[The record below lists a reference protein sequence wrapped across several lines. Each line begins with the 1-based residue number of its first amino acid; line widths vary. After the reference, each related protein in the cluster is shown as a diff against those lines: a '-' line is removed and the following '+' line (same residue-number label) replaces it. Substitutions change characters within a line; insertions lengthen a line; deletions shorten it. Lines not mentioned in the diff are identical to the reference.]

1 MANAIENT
9 DQKNEQDFVDEL
21 KPGTKLLHGQY
32 TIESFLNS
40 GGFGITYLAR
50 DSLDRQVVI
59 KECFPGALCRRGA
72 SRVGAR
78 SRAHQAEFGAVVER
92 FVQEARN
99 MAKLD
104 HPNIVGVHQVFE
116 DNDTAY
122 MALDYIDGFDLMDEI
137 DEGMGK
143 MPPSEVTRILRKLL
157 GAIEFIHERNILH
170 RDISPDNILIEKKS
184 GEPLLIDFGAARE
197 EVAKTSRVLSALRVV
212 KDGYSPQE
220 FYINGSSQGPS
231 SDLYA
236 LAATFY
242 HLVAGEAPPDSQS
255 RLSALAQDESDPCEP
270 LATNKKLLEEYDVTF
285 LSAIDKA
292 LNVFPKDR
300 IQSAGEWLAMISS
313 GVSELRT
320 NTAQTNSATKGKTKA
335 VAASKSKSKGLL
347 VTVSIVAISAVI
359 GLAVWQSGMLDSKA
373 DAPDAVSA
381 APSVVLSESETA
393 TQDTEEGVAA
403 AAEPEEVAVVEGETQ
418 PDVEEVIPPTV
429 TEETQPVE
437 DVEVAQAPDAVVIE
451 PETTAQDADEGVTP
465 TAEPEEVAVVENE
478 TPIVVADETQP
489 VVEETEL
496 PIVTQEAEVVE
507 PPLVSDVIM
516 PEGMSAM
523 QGPDGLILPEGVEL
537 IAPQVPSDDVTETAA
552 EPSAVGEETE
562 SLAATD
568 DTLPESDVE
577 VAALLPEENS
587 TQQDPDGLLLPEG
600 VTLIDPTEDA
610 VAAEASAEA
619 TAPVSGIEFVASAI
633 LPFSGSG
640 ASPNTVVKHDRSAP
654 EWMQI
659 GQRIVAVN
667 GRQIQSFEEIN
678 PILREMTDLQNLDTV
693 DAVLSVVAF
702 AGAAPIQ
709 KTTPLEVV
717 HDLVL
722 PGGLV
727 FREQKADDN
736 QKNTVV
742 IASQESEGGLLV
754 GDIVVG
760 LMDTGERIDVD
771 ISLKEALLRE
781 TAKGVTKFSLLVFR
795 DGNQWVTP
803 FELKDAEINP
813 IRENRKP
820 ATEE

>member
-1 MANAIENT
+1 M
-9 DQKNEQDFVDEL
+9 
-21 KPGTKLLHGQY
+21 
-32 TIESFLNS
+32 
-40 GGFGITYLAR
+40 
-50 DSLDRQVVI
+50 
-59 KECFPGALCRRGA
+59 
-72 SRVGAR
+72 
-78 SRAHQAEFGAVVER
+78 
-92 FVQEARN
+92 
-99 MAKLD
+99 
-104 HPNIVGVHQVFE
+104 
-116 DNDTAY
+116 
-122 MALDYIDGFDLMDEI
+122 
-137 DEGMGK
+137 
-143 MPPSEVTRILRKLL
+143 
-157 GAIEFIHERNILH
+157 
-170 RDISPDNILIEKKS
+170 
-184 GEPLLIDFGAARE
+184 
-197 EVAKTSRVLSALRVV
+197 
-212 KDGYSPQE
+212 
-220 FYINGSSQGPS
+220 
-231 SDLYA
+231 
-236 LAATFY
+236 
-242 HLVAGEAPPDSQS
+242 
-255 RLSALAQDESDPCEP
+255 
-270 LATNKKLLEEYDVTF
+270 
-285 LSAIDKA
+285 
-292 LNVFPKDR
+292 
-300 IQSAGEWLAMISS
+300 
-313 GVSELRT
+313 
-320 NTAQTNSATKGKTKA
+320 
-335 VAASKSKSKGLL
+335 
-347 VTVSIVAISAVI
+347 
-359 GLAVWQSGMLDSKA
+359 
-373 DAPDAVSA
+373 
-381 APSVVLSESETA
+381 
-393 TQDTEEGVAA
+393 
-403 AAEPEEVAVVEGETQ
+403 
-418 PDVEEVIPPTV
+418 
-429 TEETQPVE
+429 
-437 DVEVAQAPDAVVIE
+437 EVAQAPDAVVIE
-451 PETTAQDADEGVTP
+451 PETAAQDADEGVTP